1 MKLLKLPDRDNCTQE
16 NKSVGCCA
24 LTTSKIQIQI
34 RIEYKYFQKFQVSVL
49 SWDNTLQNTPF
60 LQAKISV
67 FILFSISQVEKG
79 FKVGYFV
86 W

>member
-1 MKLLKLPDRDNCTQE
+1 MKHQKLQDQDNSTQE

-24 LTTSKIQIQI
+24 LTTPKIQMHIKNI
-34 RIEYKYFQKFQVSVL
+34 YFQKFQVSVL

-60 LQAKISV
+60 LMAKISI
-67 FILFSISQVEKG
+67 FIIFSIPEVKKG
-79 FKVGYFV
+79 FEVGYFV